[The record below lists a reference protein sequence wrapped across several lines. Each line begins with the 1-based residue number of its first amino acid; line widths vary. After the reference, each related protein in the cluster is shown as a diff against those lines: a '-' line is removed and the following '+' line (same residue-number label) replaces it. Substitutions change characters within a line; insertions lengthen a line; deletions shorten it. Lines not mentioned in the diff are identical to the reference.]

1 MKIPTL
7 PLATLTVSGKDHFGF
22 LQGLLTQ
29 DLMQLPT
36 QSYACNHQGKVIAM
50 MWVIQEASCIH
61 LITHSSSLTRL
72 HQHLDQYVLVEDVVI
87 TPDHRPVFGT
97 PKHKCGWPSGFDL
110 SWTPPASPL
119 SAQQWHHILM
129 HQGDVCITDAIHTQ
143 YLPSLLTLNPSA
155 WLSLSKGCYLGQE
168 IIARLHH
175 KGKLKKSLK
184 RLSGRYAAD
193 SMIDYM
199 GSKHHVVDASHSEA
213 WVIG

>member
-1 MKIPTL
+1 MDSVPT
-7 PLATLTVSGKDHFGF
+7 
-22 LQGLLTQ
+22 
-29 DLMQLPT
+29 
-36 QSYACNHQGKVIAM
+36 
-50 MWVIQEASCIH
+50 
-61 LITHSSSLTRL
+61 
-72 HQHLDQYVLVEDVVI
+72 
-87 TPDHRPVFGT
+87 
-97 PKHKCGWPSGFDL
+97 
-110 SWTPPASPL
+110 SPL

-129 HQGDVCITDAIHTQ
+129 HQGDVCITDTIHTQ

-193 SMIDYM
+193 SMIDHM
-199 GSKHHVVDASHSEA
+199 GSKHHVVDASPSEA